1 MIGIVLGVVVG
12 VLTVLIAAHSPAKR
26 AAKVSPATAVSGNV
40 GNTNKGHRTRFIGFI
55 KIDTALGINHAVSA
69 RKNLILMTGSF
80 ALSIILFFGFSA
92 GLDFAKALSGND
104 PEKADLLIDAFKKG
118 FEDATKSWGKDLPDI
133 SQRTYDAVLDKF
145 DKWKNG
151 STTEAAG
158 TETEN

>member
-1 MIGIVLGVVVG
+1 MAAIWDSRRVYRDSSFYVSMIGIVLGVVVG

-92 GLDFAKALSGND
+92 GLDFAKPLYHQQGHGRQI
-104 PEKADLLIDAFKKG
+104 LR
-118 FEDATKSWGKDLPDI
+118 LPVMMKQI
-133 SQRTYDAVLDKF
+133 PWIKIWQ
-145 DKWKNG
+145 
-151 STTEAAG
+151 
-158 TETEN
+158 